1 MNINALRKCATEK
14 RATFCLF
21 NTLFRATFCVFNTL
35 FRATFVCKVTKLF
48 RLAIMISHNFM
59 CKGYFFWEK
68 PGRFRYPL
76 IIPFEAFLLSV
87 FSIRKPLL
95 RS

>member
-1 MNINALRKCATEK
+1 MHCVNVQQRNGR
-14 RATFCLF
+14 LF
-21 NTLFRATFCVFNTL
+21 AYLIHFFGRLFCVFNTL

-68 PGRFRYPL
+68 PGRFCYPL